1 MGATFDAVASQVWR
15 RQQCKM
21 SNDFESRGMLS
32 FRVVHG
38 PSSGTLPIL
47 RQLRRRTWPFL
58 TPRYEG
64 AMFGLSIFWQQAC
77 GVIKTYSFWKL
88 ALFVVLVLDGFD
100 WLPYQMGNRCG
111 FPWSADGCLAAHYIP
126 FVKCGDGLPSSMVLG
141 PPAIPLINRGDGLLP
156 AWCTDLRSAHYTPIM
171 AMGCFRH
178 WIRVFA

>member
-1 MGATFDAVASQVWR
+1 
-15 RQQCKM
+15 M

-32 FRVVHG
+32 FRVEEWTLSTAFQSVVHG

-141 PPAIPLINRGDGLLP
+141 PPAIPLINRGDGLPSSVVHGPSLGTLHSHNGDGLLP
-156 AWCTDLRSAHYTPIM
+156 ALD
-171 AMGCFRH
+171 
-178 WIRVFA
+178 